1 MSVSLTVVELCKR
14 FAQRVVLKDLSFR
27 VMKGDCLVIT
37 GPNGSGKTTLIRIL
51 AGLTAPSSGVVNL
64 QLNGRVLDLEERR
77 REVGLT
83 TPEVHLY
90 SELTP
95 LENLRFFYTV
105 RGLAWDETTTQEWLR
120 LFGLQSRQNDLVG
133 ELSSGMKQR
142 LKLISA
148 IAPQPSLL
156 LLDEPGT
163 NLDEEGRGLLR
174 WLVERQRTHGITVI
188 TSNDQKELA
197 LGDDVLTL
205 GK

>member
-77 REVGLT
+77 REVGLA

-105 RGLAWDETTTQEWLR
+105 RGFAWDETTTQEWLR